1 MSACAAKVNARGML
15 ACCVDVCVCLCV
27 FGLCVCAYVIW
38 LCPHMPASLC
48 VPARGPTL
56 LLRVLKTHGAYALVG
71 VVLLT
76 PALIQSAG
84 PAST

>member
-15 ACCVDVCVCLCV
+15 ACCVVVCVCVCLG
-27 FGLCVCAYVIW
+27 FVCAYVIW
-38 LCPHMPASLC
+38 LCPDMLASLC